1 MTRIASVVALLALG
15 SGALAIAA
23 EAPPPREVTM
33 PGKAFAPSA
42 IDVLT
47 GTNVT
52 WRNGDRITHT
62 VTADDDSFE
71 SGFIRPGGAFSRTF
85 AKTGTYAYHCTI
97 HKFMRGTVRVFDV
110 VLTGPDRPLPAGA
123 ATKLEGL
130 APAGVAEVVLE
141 RVSRAGVVEAGR
153 KAPGTDGAFVF
164 PLRAAEPATYRVKAG
179 AASSARVRVAVAP
192 HVSAAVRSGAIVVSA
207 LPARAGSR
215 VAVQVYDRELFT
227 FVTVARGRLGS
238 SSRAVIPFRPVTRA
252 HVRAVVRGR
261 EGWSD
266 GFSPVVVVPPA

>member
-1 MTRIASVVALLALG
+1 MTRAVLLLAVLVLG
-15 SGALAIAA
+15 STAAIAPAA
-23 EAPPPREVTM
+23 EAPAHEVTM
-33 PGKAFAPSA
+33 PGKVFAPGV

-47 GTNVT
+47 GTDVT

-62 VTADDDSFE
+62 VTADDDSFG

-110 VLTGPDRPLPAGA
+110 VLVGPDHPLPAGA
-123 ATKLEGL
+123 STRLEGL
-130 APAGVAEVVLE
+130 APAGATEVVLE
-141 RVSRAGVVEAGR
+141 RVSRGGVAEAGR
-153 KAPGTDGAFVF
+153 KAPGANGEFAF
-164 PLRAAEPATYRVKAG
+164 PLRAVEPATYRVKAG
-179 AASSARVRVAVAP
+179 TAVSSLVRVAVAP
-192 HVSAAVRSGAIVVSA
+192 HVSAAARGAVIVVSA
-207 LPARAGSR
+207 LPARPGSR
-215 VAVQVYDRELFT
+215 VAVQVYERELFT

-238 SSRAVIPFRPVTRA
+238 SSRAVIPFRLERRA

-266 GFSPVVVVPPA
+266 GVSPVLVVRPG

>member
-1 MTRIASVVALLALG
+1 MTRIAAVVALLALG

-23 EAPPPREVTM
+23 EAPAPREVTM
-33 PGKAFAPSA
+33 PGKAFAPSV

-123 ATKLEGL
+123 PTKLEGL
-130 APAGVAEVVLE
+130 APAGVTEVVLE
-141 RVSRAGVVEAGR
+141 RVSRAGVAEAGR
-153 KAPGTDGAFVF
+153 KAPGADGAFVF

-238 SSRAVIPFRPVTRA
+238 SSRAVIPFRPDTRA

>member
-1 MTRIASVVALLALG
+1 MTRLSIAVLLFVLG
-15 SGALAIAA
+15 SAAVAPAA
-23 EAPPPREVTM
+23 EAPPAREVTM
-33 PGKAFAPSA
+33 PGKAFSPSV

-52 WRNGDRITHT
+52 WRNGDRITHS
-62 VTADDDSFE
+62 VTADDESFE

-110 VLTGPDRPLPAGA
+110 VLIGPDHPLPAG
-123 ATKLEGL
+123 TSTRLEGL
-130 APAGVAEVVLE
+130 APAGATEVVLE
-141 RVSRAGVVEAGR
+141 RVARAGVSEAGR
-153 KAPGTDGAFVF
+153 KTPGPNGVFVF

-179 AASSARVRVAVAP
+179 TASSARVRVAVAP
-192 HVSAAVRSGAIVVSA
+192 HVSASTSGGAIVVSA
-207 LPARAGSR
+207 TPARPGSR
-215 VAVQVYDRELFT
+215 VSVQVYDRERFA
-227 FVTVARGRLGS
+227 FVTVARRRLDS
-238 SSRAVIPFRPVTRA
+238 ASRAVVPFRPEERA

-266 GFSPVVVVPPA
+266 GFSPVLVVRPR